1 MQEKQ
6 DIQGIRNA
14 EVQSA
19 REKQTIREAVHNLG
33 AKAKA
38 AAAETALLRTEDKNR
53 ILTQM
58 ATALR
63 NDSDLI
69 LAKNAIDVAAAKE
82 KDLSSAFIDR
92 LTLTPGRIE
101 DMAKGLEDLVA
112 LKDPVGEVL
121 GGWKGAQDIEIS
133 KVRVPIGVI
142 GMIYEARP
150 NVTADAAGI
159 CFKTGNAVLLRGSG
173 EAKESNIAI
182 VAALRRAIAEAGGPE
197 DAVQLLQETSRE
209 AAAEMMR
216 MNRYLDLLI
225 PRGGAGLIQTVVEE
239 STVPV
244 IETGIGNCH
253 VYVDASADQQM
264 ALEILINAKTQRP
277 GVCNAAESLLVHE
290 AIAAEFLPIAD
301 KALTALGVE
310 LRACPESLPYL
321 PGATAAAE
329 EDHEAEFLD
338 LILSVKTVGSL
349 DAAIRHINTYGT
361 KHTEAIIT
369 KDYNAARRFTA
380 QIDAAVLMVN
390 ASTRFTD
397 GGMFGFGAEIGIST
411 QKLHARGP
419 MGLEEMTTVKY
430 IVQGEGQ
437 SRL

>member
-58 ATALR
+58 AMALR
-63 NDSDLI
+63 NDSGLI

-349 DAAIRHINTYGT
+349 DDAIRHINTYGT